1 MWLIFSAP
9 LGLAFG
15 AVTWALLRGR
25 GGFSGLVL
33 FSLLGSL
40 AAFIGSLAAEAVAGY
55 QADALTGVGA
65 AAGAAVGESVS
76 GPQFGAATAAV
87 PAATIETLNPFS
99 ELLAPAVGVARQRR
113 GSGLDIIGGASWT
126 GEQRKL

>member
-33 FSLLGSL
+33 FSLLGSV
-40 AAFIGSLAAEAVAGY
+40 AAFVGSLAAEAVAGY

-65 AAGAAVGESVS
+65 AAGAFMANLSLGLS
-76 GPQFGAATAAV
+76 FGAQPITA
-87 PAATIETLNPFS
+87 PS
-99 ELLAPAVGVARQRR
+99 
-113 GSGLDIIGGASWT
+113 DD
-126 GEQRKL
+126 